1 LSASETIPEG
11 STGPRA
17 GLWAELFLWLVPDPP
32 RDEDAF
38 RALAVT
44 TAVAALMCAIGPLY
58 AGLIW
63 LLAPPPP
70 VYYALAAC
78 TFLAC
83 ALALLLLRHR
93 LQRVAAWLLLAAG
106 TVAVTVPFLREGA
119 GTPAASNFVIV
130 LVMAA
135 LLVGWRGVLVLGVPF
150 TLLVVGVQLAESR
163 GVFHPHREHS
173 SRGVF
178 VMMQLV
184 TLTVMLVVSNRA
196 LAGASARRKRLELQ
210 LYQARRMEAIGRL
223 AGGVAHDFNNLLT
236 VILAN
241 AAMLEGGAQSNA
253 SAALFGIRTAASRG
267 AELTRQLLLLS
278 RKEDLAPTVLDLRTV
293 IQDLQRL
300 LHPVMPEGVSMVFE
314 PPAEPVL
321 ILADPSQISQV
332 IMNLAINARDAM
344 PSGGVVRFAVEV
356 CSAGEAHGPGR
367 RVRLTV
373 SDTGVGMDAAT
384 AEHVFEPFFTTKPE
398 GIGTGLGLFT
408 VQGIVTRSGG
418 TVRVQSRL
426 GLGSSFEVSLPLAAD
441 FRTPARGVPAAPPP
455 GV

>member
-1 LSASETIPEG
+1 MSASETVPEG
-11 STGPRA
+11 STGSHA
-17 GLWAELFLWLVPDPP
+17 SLWAELFLWLVPDPP
-32 RDEDAF
+32 SDEDAL

-44 TAVAALMCAIGPLY
+44 ASVAALMCAIGPLY

-63 LLAPPPP
+63 LFAPPPP
-70 VYYALAAC
+70 VYYALAGE
-78 TFLAC
+78 TFCSC
-83 ALALLLLRHR
+83 ALALLLLRYKW
-93 LQRVAAWLLLAAG
+93 QRTAAWLLLAAG

-163 GVFHPHREHS
+163 GLFHPHEEQS

-196 LAGASARRKRLELQ
+196 LVGASARRKRLELQ
-210 LYQARRMEAIGRL
+210 LYQAQRMEAIGRL

-241 AAMLEGGAQSNA
+241 VALLERSQQVKGDE
-253 SAALFGIRTAASRG
+253 LFGIRAAANRG
-267 AELTRQLLLLS
+267 AELTKQLLLLS
-278 RKEDLAPTVLDLRTV
+278 RKQRQEPTVLDLSAV
-293 IQDLQRL
+293 IQGLERL
-300 LHPVMPEGVSMVFE
+300 LRPVMPDGVRMEFE
-314 PPAEPVL
+314 PPKEPVL
-321 ILADPSQISQV
+321 ILADPSQIAQV

-344 PSGGVVRFAVEV
+344 PSGGVLRFAVEV
-356 CSAGEAHGPGR
+356 GAGEAPSAGR

-384 AEHVFEPFFTTKPE
+384 AEHVFEPFFTTKPD

-408 VQGIVTRSGG
+408 VQGIVTQNGG
-418 TVRVQSRL
+418 TVSVQSQP
-426 GLGSSFEVSLPLAAD
+426 GLGSRFEVSLPLANAD
-441 FRTPARGVPAAPPP
+441 FRAPGAPAPAPAS
-455 GV
+455 

>member
-1 LSASETIPEG
+1 MSASEKIPEG

-44 TAVAALMCAIGPLY
+44 TTVAALMCAIGPLY

-78 TFLAC
+78 TYLAC

-93 LQRVAAWLLLAAG
+93 LQRAAAWLLLAAG

-300 LHPVMPEGVSMVFE
+300 LQPVMPEGVRMEFE

-356 CSAGEAHGPGR
+356 CAAGEAHGPGR

-398 GIGTGLGLFT
+398 GIGTGLGLFM

-441 FRTPARGVPAAPPP
+441 FRTPARGVPAALPP